1 VIDRRRRRRLYAI
14 AALLL
19 TPLAVVNAVGYAADD
34 PQQAF
39 GILLSLSL
47 AVALAAFA
55 LVRRGIVRVL
65 VLILA
70 GMLALGVLVELLDSR
85 VIDRLVVIALLWG
98 AFSAACAAFRIH
110 VPLPSAPRPRRSFLF
125 VNPRSGDG
133 KAERFNLADE
143 AREREIE
150 PVVLGPD
157 DDLAELVQAAVADG
171 ADALAMAGGDGSQ
184 AIVAEAAARHDLP
197 FACIPSGT
205 RNHFALDLGVDR
217 DDPVGALD
225 AFVDG
230 GERVVDLAAVN
241 GRVFVNNVALGFY
254 ASAVQRDSYR
264 GAKIRTL
271 LSTAP
276 EVIGPAATP
285 PDLRWTGPY
294 GDTHTAGRALLI
306 SNNRYRLGPGMGSG
320 TRPRI
325 DDGRLGVVI
334 VGSRRRGLRR
344 LAPRRLWSEWS
355 PHRFEVD
362 SAVPVPAGIDG
373 EAALLDPPLRF
384 RSIPG
389 LLRVRISPRHPGDSP
404 SASRPDSIR
413 EGLRKLVA
421 IARGREID
429 QPRPRAA
436 DSLVRT

>member
-1 VIDRRRRRRLYAI
+1 M
-14 AALLL
+14 LL
-19 TPLAVVNAVGYAADD
+19 TPLAIINAVGYAAED

-39 GILLSLSL
+39 GIALTLSL

-55 LVRRGIVRVL
+55 LVRRGVVRIL
-65 VLILA
+65 GLILA
-70 GMLALGVLVELLDSR
+70 AMFALGVVEELFDSR
-85 VIDRLVVIALLWG
+85 VINRVTVIALLWA
-98 AFSAACAAFRIH
+98 AFSAACAAFWIR
-110 VPLPSAPRPRRSFLF
+110 VPLPSAPRPKRSFLF
-125 VNPRSGDG
+125 INPRSGDG
-133 KAERFNLADE
+133 KAERFNLAGE
-143 AREREIE
+143 ARERKIR

-157 DDLAELVQAAVADG
+157 DDLAELVEAAVADG

-230 GERVVDLAAVN
+230 GERIVDLAAVN
-241 GRVFVNNVALGFY
+241 GRVFVNNVSLGFY

-264 GAKIRTL
+264 GAKVRTL
-271 LSTAP
+271 LTTAP
-276 EVIGPAATP
+276 EVLGPAGTP

-294 GDTHTAGRALLI
+294 GDTHSSGRAILV
-306 SNNRYRLGPGMGSG
+306 SNNRYRLSSG

-325 DDGRLGVVI
+325 DDGRLGIVI
-334 VGSRRRGLRR
+334 VGSPRRGLRR
-344 LAPRRLWSEWS
+344 FLPRSPWSEWS
-355 PHRFEVD
+355 PHQFEVD
-362 SAVPVPAGIDG
+362 SAEPVPAGIDG
-373 EAALLDPPLRF
+373 EATLLDPPLRF

-389 LLRVRISPRHPGDSP
+389 LLRVRMSPRHPGDSP
-404 SASRPDSIR
+404 SASRPDSIG
-413 EGLRKLVA
+413 EGLRKLLA

-429 QPRPRAA
+429 QPRPARG
-436 DSLVRT
+436 SFVSSGGGI